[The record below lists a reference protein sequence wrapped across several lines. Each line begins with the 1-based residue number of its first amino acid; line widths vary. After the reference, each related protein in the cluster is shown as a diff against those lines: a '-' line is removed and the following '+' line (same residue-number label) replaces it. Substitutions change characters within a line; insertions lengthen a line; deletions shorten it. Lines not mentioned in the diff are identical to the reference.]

1 MDLLLSDKQIH
12 VPVSILA
19 TRPVRI
25 HHTIGGETYEV
36 ILLQRSCVK
45 ATPPFK
51 PPRRRRRVKVPD
63 DESVVGFSPLSD
75 PPSTN

>member
-19 TRPVRI
+19 RRPVRI
-25 HHTIGGETYEV
+25 HHTIGGETYDV
-36 ILLQRSCVK
+36 ILLQRSRVKPCRKRRKVK
-45 ATPPFK
+45 APA
-51 PPRRRRRVKVPD
+51 D